1 MPYNIVI
8 PQKANLILN
17 RLINHGFEAYVVG
30 GYVRDSILGIK
41 SSDIDITTNARP
53 NQIKE
58 VFKDFKTVDVGI
70 DFGTV
75 VIIIENQQFE
85 VTTYRVDGQYKDGRK
100 PENVEFSSNLIE
112 DLKRRDFTINAMAYS
127 PKDGLVDEFDG
138 QNDLKCK
145 TLRTVGNPLERISE
159 DRLRM
164 LRAIRFANRYD
175 LKIEDE
181 LFVAIKENSQ
191 YIKDISGE
199 RINTEFSKIILS
211 NTPVNGINLLYNSG
225 LLEFIIE
232 DLHKAYGFEQMTI
245 HHNYDVYEHTMRVLK
260 NTDVDLELRL
270 AAIFHDLGKVYTRFI
285 GDDGLGHFYGH
296 EKVSEEIC
304 ERELRKLRYDR
315 KTITN
320 VMLLVRRHMD
330 AMNTYT
336 EKSVRRLVRKMG
348 IDTTRKLFQ
357 LQRADILAT
366 NNPDFVTN
374 VDNGLNLLNDIIEQ
388 DKVVYV
394 NQINISGRDIL
405 NLGYEEGRTIGL
417 ILDHVTEQ
425 VADGVIENDKECI
438 LRYISERS
446 YKDEENNTCR
456 FMFGA

>member
-30 GYVRDSILGIK
+30 GYVRDSIIGIK

-100 PENVEFSSNLIE
+100 PENVEFSTNLIE

-211 NTPVNGINLLYNSG
+211 DTPVNGINLLYNSG

-232 DLHKAYGFEQMTI
+232 DLHKAYGFDQMTI

-304 ERELRKLRYDR
+304 ERELRKLRYDK

-394 NQINISGRDIL
+394 NQINISGTDIL